1 MSALLWIRNN
11 WRLLLALV
19 LVGLWLGSVAW
30 AWNASAASTNR
41 TRDLVEAKRA
51 AAAASAVAGAEKRAR
66 DAEYTAGQKIAA
78 LEAQYQESK
87 DREIADRD
95 RVIAELRAGQRRLFV
110 NVRANAAGSAAD
122 APGAGPA
129 AQETRAELSPADGE
143 FFIRFGSEADEVVN
157 DLNYCIDRVRI
168 AEFY

>member
-1 MSALLWIRNN
+1 MSALLWIRKN
-11 WRLLLALV
+11 WRLLLGLV
-19 LVGLWLGSVAW
+19 LVLLWLGSVAW

-41 TRDLVEAKRA
+41 TRDLAEAKRA

-66 DAEYTAGQKIAA
+66 DTEYTAGLKIAA
-78 LEAQYQESK
+78 LETQYQENK

-110 NVRANAAGSAAD
+110 NVRAGAAGSAAGP
-122 APGAGPA
+122 AGAGPA

-157 DLNYCIDRVRI
+157 DLNYCVDRLGI
-168 AEFY
+168 AESR

>member
-1 MSALLWIRNN
+1 MSALLWIRKN
-11 WRLLLALV
+11 WRLLLGLV
-19 LVGLWLGSVAW
+19 LVLLWLGSVSW

-41 TRDLVEAKRA
+41 TRDLADAKRA
-51 AAAASAVAGAEKRAR
+51 AAAASSVAGAEKRAR

-78 LEAQYQESK
+78 IEAQYQENK

-110 NVRANAAGSAAD
+110 NVRAPAAGSAAG

-129 AQETRAELSPADGE
+129 AQEARAELSPADGE

-157 DLNYCIDRVRI
+157 DLNYCIDRLGV
-168 AEFY
+168 AEAR